1 MIGTINTTIGAPKVK
16 NVLFIVDRVDL
27 VDQTLENF
35 KDFAYIQFKNRI
47 KKVNGRELKREL
59 SHKGAS
65 QILLISVQGL
75 TKAVK
80 NGLKNTDRNV
90 IIMDEAHRSANGES
104 VQLIKGAF
112 QKTTWFGFTG
122 TPNFY
127 SDEINDVQTT

>member
-1 MIGTINTTIGAPKVK
+1 M
-16 NVLFIVDRVDL
+16 
-27 VDQTLENF
+27 
-35 KDFAYIQFKNRI
+35 
-47 KKVNGRELKREL
+47 

-104 VQLIKGAF
+104 VQLIKSAF